1 MDFSKIFLKDACP
14 TSIGGQAVMEGVM
27 MRGPDRTAVSVRLP
41 DGRIFVRTRKH
52 GKSAKIYKIPLI
64 RGIYSFISSLVL
76 GTQILTYSADV
87 LELYTP
93 DDDEEAES
101 RQERGE
107 HAADA
112 DAGSDGGA
120 DAAGAG
126 GSGKEQGRDKG
137 EEKKG
142 FLDRMVDRFGEQAVW
157 NMMLAVSVVLAL
169 AFSIAIF
176 MIMPTVV
183 VSLLGKYIKNSFVLN
198 LIEGIF
204 RIALFILYIVLI
216 SRMEDIKRTF
226 QYHGA
231 EHKTIHCFEN
241 GLELTPENAQQFYRL
256 HPRCGTSFLM
266 FVMVISL
273 ILFSLVGWP
282 TLWMRILYRLAL
294 LPVVAAL
301 SYEVLRWAG
310 RSNNR
315 IVEILSVPGLLLQ
328 KITTAEPD
336 DSQLEIGIVSM
347 KAVLV
352 PPETPEIEGICDRDA
367 NLIEAVDIKEERRK
381 AEEK

>member
-41 DGRIFVRTRKH
+41 DGRIFLRTKKN
-52 GKSAKIYKIPLI
+52 GSASKIYKIPLI
-64 RGIYSFISSLVL
+64 RGIYSFLSSLVL
-76 GTQILTYSADV
+76 GTQIITYSADV
-87 LELYTP
+87 LEYYTP
-93 DDDEEAES
+93 DDDEEDVEKAES
-101 RQERGE
+101 KSESGE
-107 HAADA
+107 HAAGPDKE
-112 DAGSDGGA
+112 
-120 DAAGAG
+120 AGAAED
-126 GSGKEQGRDKG
+126 SGK
-137 EEKKG
+137 EKKG
-142 FLDRMVDRFGEQAVW
+142 FLDKMVDKFGEQAVW
-157 NMMLAVSVVLAL
+157 NMMLVLSVALAL
-169 AFSIAIF
+169 VFSIAIF
-176 MIMPTVV
+176 VIMPTVV
-183 VSLLGKYIKNSFVLN
+183 ISLLGKYISSSFVLN

-204 RIALFILYIVLI
+204 RIVLFIGYILII

-273 ILFSLVGWP
+273 IMFSLLGWP
-282 TLWMRILYRLAL
+282 SLWMRILYRIL
-294 LPVVAAL
+294 LIPVVAAL

-310 RSNNR
+310 RSDNK

-367 NLIEAVDIKEERRK
+367 NLIESVDIKEERRK